1 MHGTINNGST
11 EYDTNN
17 RDTPENVIL
26 HAFYDI
32 VVMFDNTRRQKKKQV
47 HNDNTECVDILKA
60 IT

>member
-1 MHGTINNGST
+1 MAPSITGLQNIMLII
-11 EYDTNN
+11 
-17 RDTPENVIL
+17 ENVIL
-26 HAFYDI
+26 HVFYDI